1 MDITAFH
8 PVRQS
13 HVRSHGGKGGI
24 NILRVKAAYA
34 ARSSSISGADLS
46 SIKVVVKDMEQGLTA
61 NSATAGGK
69 ATSPRQTLP
78 HPVRC
83 NAWLGAVTGRWR

>member
-8 PVRQS
+8 PVRQKPRQKS
-13 HVRSHGGKGGI
+13 WWQGRHQYLAR
-24 NILRVKAAYA
+24 AAYA

-46 SIKVVVKDMEQGLTA
+46 SIKVVVKDMEQGLTGWKA
-61 NSATAGGK
+61 QRQEGK
-69 ATSPRQTLP
+69 ASPRQTLP